1 MFYNSVIIELV
12 EKKSLKIL
20 FNSSC
25 DLLLNRGIE
34 DMNSKMLLLLMLI
47 TISIFPN
54 VITVSTAQEEKEQQQ
69 PTGSDN
75 SKNDLPAADGTS
87 KPIVHVKIEGT
98 ETNDKIKGGNGND
111 VINGN
116 IGDDTLNGGEGDDK
130 LSVDF
135 IRMLRSA

>member
-1 MFYNSVIIELV
+1 MLYNSVIIELA

-20 FNSSC
+20 FNSTC
-25 DLLLNRGIE
+25 YLLLNRGIE
-34 DMNSKMLLLLMLI
+34 DMNSKMLLILVLI

-54 VITVSTAQEEKEQQQ
+54 VITVSTAQEEKEQKQHQQ

-87 KPIVHVKIEGT
+87 KPIVHVNIEGT

-116 IGDDTLNGGEGDDK
+116 IGDDTPQW
-130 LSVDF
+130 
-135 IRMLRSA
+135 RRW